1 MSVLTSLY
9 RSLTRHRLFAMLNI
23 GGLALGIAA
32 CIVLFLFVR
41 FETGYDRVLPAQDK
55 LWVVEERYVMPGYPP
70 DTNPNTL
77 GSELTI
83 LRADFPQLVGTRYTG
98 TEVSVRQG
106 AQATAEKLGTVD
118 PNFFHLMRFPA
129 IEGDP
134 SATLA
139 DPNGLVITQAAA
151 RKYFGSQP
159 AIGQT
164 LQLSIDGNVYPYRIG
179 AVLRDMPD
187 NVTFKDEMFAQ
198 LVRTRFGNEW
208 WDHWGSTSLTTLL
221 RFSDAAAARAF
232 EAQLPA
238 FLDRHAYSSGNIKKG
253 EYFQSL
259 RPLTAMHLYSPGD
272 RAIVTTLG
280 VVGLLTLLIAIVNY
294 VNLATARS
302 GLRAREVAMRKVL
315 GGTRRSLVRQFLG
328 EALATVAVAA
338 LIGLA
343 LAEIALPFVN
353 ALGGTKLAIGY
364 LGADGIVLPLVVL
377 VLAIAL
383 VAGLYP
389 AFVLSGFRP
398 AAVLASTRAPG
409 GGRAGARL
417 RGALVVIQF
426 AIAIAFAIAT
436 ATMLTQTA
444 HIRDADLGFRRDGLM
459 IVRSLMAGGIDAP
472 QRAAILRTF
481 AAIPGVTGVT
491 IGNNAPGDQ
500 STTNFSGYSR
510 PGGPDRKTSVMD
522 VGTGRDYFQVYGARL
537 IAGRLF
543 DAAHADDRGL
553 LKPEERKRSGPNV
566 VINRRAVGALGFA
579 SPAAAL
585 GQAISDGERPST
597 IIGVIDDVR
606 FRSPRD
612 PVDPTAYSYNTVDVI
627 SPYAAVRYAGRDPK
641 AVATAMEAA
650 WKRVVPS
657 VPFQAR
663 SVEDNL
669 FERYYK
675 QDAQRSRLFTIGAA
689 LAVAIGCIG
698 LYGLAAFDTARRV
711 KEIGIRKTLGA
722 STGDVLR
729 LLIGQ
734 FMRPVL
740 LANLIAWPIA
750 IIAMRRWLSGFDDRV
765 ALSPLFFFGA
775 SLAAVLIAA
784 ATIFGQ
790 AWRVARAEPARALR
804 HE

>member
-1 MSVLTSLY
+1 MLTSLY
-9 RSLTRHRLFAMLNI
+9 RSLLHHRLFAALNV
-23 GGLALGIAA
+23 GGLALGIATFL
-32 CIVLFLFVR
+32 ILFLFVR
-41 FETGYDRVLPAQDK
+41 FETGFDRVLPAQDR
-55 LWVVEERYVMPGYPP
+55 LWVLEERYVMPGYPT

-77 GSELTI
+77 GSELTL
-83 LRADFPQLVGTRYTG
+83 LRADYPQLVGTRYMVTS
-98 TEVSVRQG
+98 VAVRQG
-106 AQATAEKLGTVD
+106 AQATAEELGTVD
-118 PNFFHLMRFPA
+118 PNFFDLMRFPA
-129 IEGDP
+129 VEGDP
-134 SATLA
+134 TATLA
-139 DPNGLVITQAAA
+139 DPNGLVVTQAAA

-164 LQLSIDGNVYPYRIG
+164 LQLSVDGKIYSYRIG
-179 AVLRDMPD
+179 AVLRNMPD
-187 NVTFKDEMFAQ
+187 NVTFKNEMFAQ

-208 WDHWGSTSLTTLL
+208 WDHWGSASLTTLL
-221 RFSDAAAARAF
+221 RFPDTAAARAF
-232 EAQLPA
+232 EAQLPS
-238 FLDRHAYSSGNIKKG
+238 FLDRHAYASNNIKKG

-259 RPLTAMHLYSPGD
+259 RPLTAMHLYGAGD

-280 VVGLLTLLIAIVNY
+280 GVGLLTLLIAIVNY
-294 VNLATARS
+294 VNLATARA

-315 GGTRRSLVRQFLG
+315 GGTRRALVRQFLG

-343 LAEIALPFVN
+343 LAEIALPFIN
-353 ALGGTKLAIGY
+353 ALGGTTLAIRY
-364 LGADGIVLPLVVL
+364 FGASGIVLPLVAL

-417 RGALVVIQF
+417 RGALVVVQF

-436 ATMLTQTA
+436 TTMLAQTA
-444 HIRDADLGFRRDGLM
+444 HMRDADLGFRREGLM
-459 IVRSLMAGGIDAP
+459 IVRSFNTGGVDAA
-472 QRAAILRTF
+472 QREAVLRAF
-481 AAIPGVTGVT
+481 AAMPGVTGVT

-510 PGGPDRKTSVMD
+510 PDAPERQISVMG
-522 VGTGRDYFQVYGARL
+522 VGTGRDYFSVYAARL

-553 LKPEERKRSGPNV
+553 LTPEERKRTGPNI
-566 VINRRAVGALGFA
+566 VINRRAVTAFGFA
-579 SPAAAL
+579 SPMAAL
-585 GQAISDGERPST
+585 GQTVSDGNRPST
-597 IIGVIDDVR
+597 IIGVVDDVR

-612 PVDPTAYSYNTVDVI
+612 PVDPVAYFYNTVDII
-627 SPYAAVRYAGRDPK
+627 SPFAAVRYAGQDAK
-641 AVATAMEAA
+641 AMATALETT
-650 WKRVVPS
+650 WKRVVPG
-657 VPFQAR
+657 VPFQPR

-675 QDAQRSRLFTIGAA
+675 ADAQRSRLFTIGAV
-689 LAVAIGCIG
+689 LAILIGCIG

-722 STGDVLR
+722 STAEVLR

-740 LANLIAWPIA
+740 LANLVAWPLA
-750 IIAMRRWLSGFDDRV
+750 YVAMRRWLGGFDDRI
-765 ALSPLFFFGA
+765 ALSPLFFVSA
-775 SLAAVLIAA
+775 TLIAILIAA
-784 ATIFGQ
+784 ATVFGQ

>member
-1 MSVLTSLY
+1 MLTSLY
-9 RSLTRHRLFAMLNI
+9 RSLSHHRLFALLNI
-23 GGLALGIAA
+23 GGLALGIATFL
-32 CIVLFLFVR
+32 VLFLFVR
-41 FETGYDRVLPAQDK
+41 FETGYDRVFPAQDK
-55 LWVVEERYVMPGYPP
+55 LWVMEERYVMPGYPP
-70 DTNPNTL
+70 DTNPNTM
-77 GSELTI
+77 GSEFTI
-83 LRADFPQLVGTRYTG
+83 LRADYPQLVGTRYMPTAA
-98 TEVSVRQG
+98 TVRQG
-106 AQATAEKLGTVD
+106 AQATAQELGTVD
-118 PNFFHLMRFPA
+118 PNFFELMRYPA
-129 IEGDP
+129 VEGDP
-134 SATLA
+134 TATLA
-139 DPNGLVITQAAA
+139 DPNGLVITQQAA
-151 RKYFGSQP
+151 RQYFGSQS

-164 LQLSIDGNVYPYRIG
+164 LQMSIDGTVYPYRVG
-179 AVLRDMPD
+179 AVLRDMPND
-187 NVTFKDEMFAQ
+187 VTFKDEMFAQ
-198 LVRTRFGNEW
+198 LSKTRFGNEW

-221 RFSDAAAARAF
+221 RFPDPAAARAF

-238 FLDRHAYSSGNIKKG
+238 FLDRHAYADNNIQKG

-294 VNLATARS
+294 VNLATARA

-315 GGTRRSLVRQFLG
+315 GGTRRSLVLQFLG
-328 EALATVAVAA
+328 EAFATVAVAA

-343 LAEIALPFVN
+343 LAEIALPFIN
-353 ALGGTKLAIGY
+353 ALGGTTLAINY
-364 LGADGIVLPLVVL
+364 LGSDGIVLPMVVL
-377 VLAIAL
+377 VLGIAL

-417 RGALVVIQF
+417 RGALVIVQF

-444 HIRDADLGFRRDGLM
+444 HMRDADLGFRRDGLM
-459 IVRSLMAGGIDAP
+459 IVRSLTTGGIDAP
-472 QRAAILRTF
+472 QRTAILRAF
-481 AAIPGVTGVT
+481 ATLPGVTGVT

-510 PGGPDRKTSVMD
+510 PGTPDHKTSVMD
-522 VGTGRDYFQVYGARL
+522 VGTGRDYFQVYGSRL
-537 IAGRLF
+537 VAGRLF

-553 LKPEERKRSGPNV
+553 LTLEQRKRIGPNL
-566 VINRRAVGALGFA
+566 VINSKAVTALGFT
-579 SPAAAL
+579 SPAAAV
-585 GQAISDGERPST
+585 GQTISNDERVST
-597 IIGVIDDVR
+597 IVGVVHDVR

-612 PVDPTAYSYNTVDVI
+612 PVDPVAYSYNTVDVL
-627 SPYAAVRYAGRDPK
+627 SPYAAVRYVGDPK
-641 AVATAMEAA
+641 AMATAMEAA
-650 WKRVVPS
+650 WKRVVPG

-675 QDAQRSRLFTIGAA
+675 ADAQRSRLFTIGAV
-689 LAVAIGCIG
+689 LAVLIGCIG

-722 STGDVLR
+722 STADVLR
-729 LLIGQ
+729 LLISQ

-740 LANLIAWPIA
+740 LANLVAWPLA
-750 IIAMRRWLSGFDDRV
+750 YIAMRRWLGGFDDRI
-765 ALSPLFFFGA
+765 ALSPLFFIGA
-775 SLAAVLIAA
+775 TFVAVLIAA
-784 ATIFGQ
+784 ATVFAQ

>member
-1 MSVLTSLY
+1 MWTSLY
-9 RSLTRHRLFAMLNI
+9 RSLTRHRLFAALNI
-23 GGLALGIAA
+23 GGLALGIAVF
-32 CIVLFLFVR
+32 IVLFLFVR
-41 FETGYDRVLPAQDK
+41 FETGFDGVLPGQDR
-55 LWVVEERYVMPGYPP
+55 LWVMEERYVMPGYPT
-70 DTNPNTL
+70 DTSPNTL
-77 GSELTI
+77 GNELNI
-83 LRADFPQLVGTRYTG
+83 LRADYPQLVGTRYNQLG
-98 TEVSVRQG
+98 VAVLQG
-106 AQATAEKLGTVD
+106 AQATAEDLAAVD
-118 PNFFHLMRFPA
+118 SNYLSLMRFPA

-134 SATLA
+134 RVTLA
-139 DPNGLVITQAAA
+139 DPNGLVITQKTAH
-151 RKYFGSQP
+151 KYFGSQP

-164 LQLSIDGNVYPYRIG
+164 LRISIDGTIYVYRVG

-187 NVTFKDEMFAQ
+187 NVTLKAEMFAP
-198 LVRTRFGNEW
+198 LVRARFGNEW
-208 WDHWGSTSLTTLL
+208 WDHWGSTSLMTLL
-221 RFSDAAAARAF
+221 RFPDAAAARAF
-232 EAQLPA
+232 EAQLPG
-238 FLDRHAYSSGNIKKG
+238 FLDRHAYANNNIKKG

-280 VVGLLTLLIAIVNY
+280 IVGLLTLLIAIVNY
-294 VNLATARS
+294 VNLATARA

-315 GGTRRSLVRQFLG
+315 GGTRLALVGQFLG
-328 EALATVAVAA
+328 EALATVALAA

-353 ALGGTKLAIGY
+353 ALGGTTLAIRY
-364 LGADGIVLPLVVL
+364 LGADGIVAPLAAL
-377 VLAIAL
+377 VLAVGL
-383 VAGLYP
+383 VAGIYP

-417 RGALVVIQF
+417 RGALVVVQF

-444 HIRDADLGFRRDGLM
+444 HIRAADLGFRRDGLV
-459 IVRSLMAGGIDAP
+459 IVRSMYLGGIDAA
-472 QRAAILRTF
+472 QRAAILRGF
-481 AAIPGVTGVT
+481 ARVPHVTGVT
-491 IGNNAPGDQ
+491 IANNAPGDQ
-500 STTNFSGYSR
+500 STTNFSGYAR
-510 PGGPDRKTSVMD
+510 PGATGPLVSLMD
-522 VGTGRDYFQVYGARL
+522 VGTGRDYFAVYGARL

-553 LKPEERKRSGPNV
+553 LSPDERKRIAANAV
-566 VINRRAVGALGFA
+566 VNRKAVTALGFA
-579 SPAAAL
+579 SPQAAL
-585 GQAISDGERPST
+585 GKTISNGVRTST
-597 IIGVIDDVR
+597 IIGVVDNVR

-612 PVDPTAYSYNTVDVI
+612 PVDPVAYTYNTVDVL
-627 SPYAAVRYAGRDPK
+627 SPYGAVRYSGVDTK
-641 AVATAMEAA
+641 TMMISLEAA
-650 WKRVVPS
+650 WKRAVPG
-657 VPFQAR
+657 VPFEAR
-663 SVEDNL
+663 SVEENL

-675 QDAQRSRLFTIGAA
+675 ADAQRARLFTIGAV
-689 LAVAIGCIG
+689 LAVVIGCLG

-740 LANLIAWPIA
+740 LANLLAWPLA
-750 IIAMRRWLSGFDDRV
+750 FVAMRRWLSGFDDRV
-765 ALSPLFFFGA
+765 ALSPLFFVGA
-775 SLAAVLIAA
+775 SIVAILIAA
-784 ATIFGQ
+784 ATVVGQ

>member
-1 MSVLTSLY
+1 VSVLTSLY
-9 RSLTRHRLFAMLNI
+9 RSFMHHRLFAALNI
-23 GGLALGIAA
+23 GGLALGIATFLL
-32 CIVLFLFVR
+32 LFLFVR
-41 FETGYDRVLPAQDK
+41 FESGYDRVLPAQDK
-55 LWVVEERYVMPGYPP
+55 LWVVEERYAMPGYPQE
-70 DTNPNTL
+70 TSPNTL
-77 GSELTI
+77 GNELNI
-83 LRADFPQLVGTRYTG
+83 LRADYPQLVGTRYNG
-98 TEVSVRQG
+98 TRVTVRQG
-106 AQATAEKLGTVD
+106 AQVTGEELGTVD
-118 PNFFHLMRFPA
+118 PNFFGLMRFPVV
-129 IEGDP
+129 EGDP
-134 SATLA
+134 TATIA
-139 DPNGLVITQAAA
+139 DPNGLVITQHAA
-151 RKYFGSQP
+151 RQYFGSQP
-159 AIGQT
+159 ASGQT
-164 LQLSIDGNVYPYRIG
+164 LQLSIDGKIYPYRVG

-187 NVTFKDEMFAQ
+187 NVTFKDEMFVQ
-198 LVRTRFGNEW
+198 LVRARFGNEW
-208 WDHWGSTSLTTLL
+208 WDHWGSASLTTLL
-221 RFSDAAAARAF
+221 HFPDTAAARAF

-238 FLDRHAYSSGNIKKG
+238 FLDRHAYADNNIKKG

-272 RAIVTTLG
+272 RAIISTLG

-294 VNLATARS
+294 VNLATARA

-343 LAEIALPFVN
+343 LAEIALPFIN
-353 ALGGTKLAIGY
+353 ALGGTKLAIHY
-364 LGADGIVLPLVVL
+364 LETDGIVLPLIAL
-377 VLAIAL
+377 VLGIAL

-436 ATMLTQTA
+436 ATMLSQTA
-444 HIRDADLGFRRDGLM
+444 HMRDADLGFRRDGLM
-459 IVRSLMAGGIDAP
+459 IVRSMMEGGIDAP
-472 QRAAILRTF
+472 QRNAILRAF
-481 AAIPGVTGVT
+481 AALPGVTGVT

-500 STTNFSGYSR
+500 STTNFSGYNR
-510 PGGPDRKTSVMD
+510 PGGPEQKVSMMD
-522 VGTGRDYFQVYGARL
+522 VGTGRDYFRVYGARL

-553 LKPEERKRSGPNV
+553 LTAEQRKAVGPNV
-566 VINRRAVGALGFA
+566 VLNRKAVSALGFT

-585 GQAISDGERPST
+585 GQTISDGTRAST
-597 IIGVIDDVR
+597 IVGVVDDIR

-612 PVDPTAYSYNTVDVI
+612 PVDPVAYSYNTVDVL
-627 SPYAAVRYAGRDPK
+627 SPFAAVRYGGDPK
-641 AVATAMEAA
+641 AMAAAMEAA
-650 WKRVVPS
+650 WKRVVPG

-669 FERYYK
+669 FQRYYK
-675 QDAQRSRLFTIGAA
+675 ADAQRSRLFTIGAV
-689 LAVAIGCIG
+689 LAVVIGCIG

-722 STGDVLR
+722 STAEVLR

-740 LANLIAWPIA
+740 LANLVAWPLA
-750 IIAMRRWLSGFDDRV
+750 FVAMRRWLGGFDDRI
-765 ALSPLFFFGA
+765 ALPPAFFVGA
-775 SLAAVLIAA
+775 TLVAVLIAA
-784 ATIFGQ
+784 ATVFGQ

-804 HE
+804 YE

>member
-1 MSVLTSLY
+1 MLTSLY
-9 RSLTRHRLFAMLNI
+9 RSLSRHRLFAALNI
-23 GGLALGIAA
+23 GGLALGIATFL
-32 CIVLFLFVR
+32 VLFLFVR

-77 GSELTI
+77 GSELTL
-83 LRADFPQLVGTRYTG
+83 LRADYPQLVGTRYVG
-98 TEVSVRQG
+98 TAVTVRQG
-106 AQATAEKLGTVD
+106 AQATAEELGTVD
-118 PNFFHLMRFPA
+118 PDFFDLMRFPA
-129 IEGDP
+129 VEGDP
-134 SATLA
+134 AATLA
-139 DPNGLVITQAAA
+139 DPDGLVVTQTAA

-164 LQLSIDGNVYPYRIG
+164 LHLSIDGTVYPYRVG

-187 NVTFKDEMFAQ
+187 NVTIKDEMFAQ
-198 LVRTRFGNEW
+198 LVRARFGNEW
-208 WDHWGSTSLTTLL
+208 WDHWGSTSLMTLL
-221 RFSDAAAARAF
+221 RFPDTPSARAF

-238 FLDRHAYSSGNIKKG
+238 FLDRHAYASNNIKKG

-259 RPLTAMHLYSPGD
+259 RPLTAMHLYSAGD

-294 VNLATARS
+294 VNLATARA

-343 LAEIALPFVN
+343 LAEIALPFIN
-353 ALGGTKLAIGY
+353 ALGGTTLAIRY
-364 LGADGIVLPLVVL
+364 LGTDGIVLPLVAL
-377 VLAIAL
+377 VLAVAL

-436 ATMLTQTA
+436 GTMLTQTA
-444 HIRDADLGFRRDGLM
+444 HMRNADLGFRRDGLM
-459 IVRSLMAGGIDAP
+459 IVRSLTAGGVDAP

-510 PGGPDRKTSVMD
+510 PGAPERKTSVMD
-522 VGTGRDYFQVYGARL
+522 VGTGRDYFRVYGARL

-553 LKPEERKRSGPNV
+553 LTPAERKQTGPNV
-566 VINRRAVGALGFA
+566 VLNRTAVTALGFA

-585 GQAISDGERPST
+585 GQTISDDERAST
-597 IIGVIDDVR
+597 IIGVVDDVR

-612 PVDPTAYSYNTVDVI
+612 PVDAVAYSYNTVDII
-627 SPYAAVRYAGRDPK
+627 SPFAAVRYAGQDAK
-641 AVATAMEAA
+641 SVTTAMEAA
-650 WKRVVPS
+650 WRRVVPG

-663 SVEDNL
+663 SIEDNL
-669 FERYYK
+669 FQRYYK
-675 QDAQRSRLFTIGAA
+675 ADAQRSRLFTIGAV
-689 LAVAIGCIG
+689 LAILIGCIG

-722 STGDVLR
+722 STAEVLR

-740 LANLIAWPIA
+740 LANLVAWPLA
-750 IIAMRRWLSGFDDRV
+750 YVAMRRWLGGFDDRI
-765 ALSPLFFFGA
+765 ALSPLFFVGA
-775 SLAAVLIAA
+775 TLIAVLIAA
-784 ATIFGQ
+784 ATVFGQ

>member
-1 MSVLTSLY
+1 MSALTSLY
-9 RSLTRHRLFAMLNI
+9 RSLAHHRLFAVLNI
-23 GGLALGIAA
+23 GGLALGIATFL
-32 CIVLFLFVR
+32 VLFLFVR
-41 FETGYDRVLPAQDK
+41 FETGYDRVLPQQDR
-55 LWVVEERYVMPGYPP
+55 LWVIEERYVMPGYPA
-70 DTNPNTL
+70 DTSPNTM
-77 GSELTI
+77 GNELKQ
-83 LRADFPQLVGTRYTG
+83 LRADYPQLVGTRYVG
-98 TEVSVRQG
+98 TAATVQQG
-106 AQATAEKLGTVD
+106 GQATAEELGTVD
-118 PNFFHLMRFPA
+118 PNFFELMRFPA

-134 SATLA
+134 TATLA
-139 DPNGLVITQAAA
+139 DPNGLVVTQRAA

-164 LQLSIDGNVYPYRIG
+164 LQLAIDGKTYPYRVG

-187 NVTFKDEMFAQ
+187 DVTFKDEMFAQ
-198 LVRTRFGNEW
+198 LVPARFGNEW
-208 WDHWGSTSLTTLL
+208 WDHWGSASLATLL
-221 RFSDAAAARAF
+221 RFPDTAAARAF

-238 FLDRHAYSSGNIKKG
+238 FLDRHAYAGGNLKKG

-280 VVGLLTLLIAIVNY
+280 AVGLLTLLIAIVNY
-294 VNLATARS
+294 VNLATARA

-343 LAEIALPFVN
+343 LAEVALPFVN
-353 ALGGTKLAIGY
+353 ALGGTALAIHYVGWN
-364 LGADGIVLPLVVL
+364 GVVLPLVAL
-377 VLAIAL
+377 VLGIAL
-383 VAGLYP
+383 VAGIYP

-409 GGRAGARL
+409 GGRSGTRL
-417 RGALVVIQF
+417 RSALVIVQF

-436 ATMLTQTA
+436 GIMLRQTA
-444 HIRDADLGFRRDGLM
+444 HMRDADLGFRRDGLM
-459 IVRSLMAGGIDAP
+459 IVRSLMTGGIDAP
-472 QRAAILRTF
+472 QRAAILRSL
-481 AAIPGVTGVT
+481 ASVPGVSGVT
-491 IGNNAPGDQ
+491 VANNAPGDQ

-510 PGGPDRKTSVMD
+510 AGSSGGKISLMD
-522 VGTGRDYFQVYGARL
+522 VGTGRDYFRVYGARL
-537 IAGRLF
+537 VAGRLF

-553 LKPEERKRSGPNV
+553 LTVAERKRAGPNV
-566 VINRRAVGALGFA
+566 VINRTAVTALGFA
-579 SPAAAL
+579 SPTAAL
-585 GQAISDGERPST
+585 GQAINDGERDST
-597 IIGVIDDVR
+597 IIGVVDDLR

-612 PVDPTAYSYNTVDVI
+612 RVDPVAYTYNTVDI
-627 SPYAAVRYAGRDPK
+627 LSPFAAVRYAGADAK
-641 AVATAMEAA
+641 TMMAALDAA
-650 WKRVVPS
+650 WKRVVPG

-669 FERYYK
+669 FARYYK
-675 QDAQRSRLFTIGAA
+675 ADAQRSRLFTIGAV
-689 LAVAIGCIG
+689 LAILIGCIG
-698 LYGLAAFDTARRV
+698 LYGLAAFDTSRRV

-722 STGDVLR
+722 STAEVLR

-734 FMRPVL
+734 FMRPVI
-740 LANLIAWPIA
+740 LANLVAWPLA
-750 IIAMRRWLSGFDDRV
+750 YVAMQRWLGGFDDRI
-765 ALSPLFFFGA
+765 ALSPLFFVGA

-784 ATIFGQ
+784 ATVFGQ